1 MPSISSFCETFIWLV
16 RPSPDAP
23 RPFDESQPSFER
35 YTWPNFVASKA
46 DVQGDR
52 TILGR
57 TGLLSAHERFL
68 GSFGIFCFSFLP
80 ESPIVDRSGRLSRLV
95 WSNSQI
101 DRHFGPSVIAV
112 FSCER
117 TVPLCVHCTYI
128 EVRMDC
134 KVSTIFNRNR
144 RT

>member
-1 MPSISSFCETFIWLV
+1 MNPSQVLKGTLDQISLRLEQMF
-16 RPSPDAP
+16 
-23 RPFDESQPSFER
+23 
-35 YTWPNFVASKA
+35 K
-46 DVQGDR
+46 GDR

-57 TGLLSAHERFL
+57 TDLLSAHERFL

-101 DRHFGPSVIAV
+101 DRHFASVIAV
-112 FSCER
+112 FSYER
-117 TVPLCVHCTYI
+117 TLPLFVHRTYT

-134 KVSTIFNRNR
+134 EVSTIFNRNR
-144 RT
+144 RTWCCS